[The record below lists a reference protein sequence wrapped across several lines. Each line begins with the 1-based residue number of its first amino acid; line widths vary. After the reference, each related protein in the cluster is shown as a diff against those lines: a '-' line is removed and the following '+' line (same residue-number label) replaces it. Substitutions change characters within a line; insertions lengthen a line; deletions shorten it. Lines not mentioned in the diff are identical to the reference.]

1 MKQWAL
7 IILCML
13 TLAADAQNKIV
24 SGTLQGYAAG
34 SIVYLKRFNGSNI
47 TVIDSATID
56 KAGKF
61 VFANTKYPKFGLH
74 QFVAGQY
81 TVAFPMPKNDMK
93 IEIETSFDKMKEG
106 VLTLKNSTEL
116 IAYKEVS
123 ALNKTI
129 KEWKEAHLAETRAM
143 NRFDKKHIA
152 KTNEQNAKFFKQ
164 IKQYNESLN
173 ALATKYA
180 GTYAA
185 EVLVPLYK
193 TPAKEFSV
201 ETDTMYDSPAAYYHY
216 HFFDMVNFK
225 EEGTAYNPA
234 LEEKIL
240 DYIKQYVAPSAEG
253 IKEAIDIIVR
263 KATANITVKEFV
275 VSYLLDLATSRN
287 DMEIAEYLFNNYYS
301 EGCEANIKPEVA
313 TIIEGIKRL
322 SPGSPA
328 PDIELI
334 DLNSQ
339 RVKLSEVKN
348 KKVIMVYFWSSGC
361 GYCKEATP
369 KLKKLYAETQSKGLE
384 IFAISLDQDYAAWSG
399 YVEQNELKWINVS
412 ELKGWKTRA
421 VESYAISGTPSYILI
436 DGNHKMISRQTGFE
450 SAEKAVKE
458 ALGL

>member
-1 MKQWAL
+1 MKQWCTIL
-7 IILCML
+7 LCCFTTIIC
-13 TLAADAQNKIV
+13 AQTKTV
-24 SGTLQGYAAG
+24 SGTLQGFEAG

-56 KAGKF
+56 KSGRF
-61 VFANTKYPKFGLH
+61 VFSNTKYPKFGLH

-81 TVAFPMPKNDMK
+81 NIAFPMPKNDLK
-93 IEIETSFDKMKEG
+93 IEIETSLEKLKEG
-106 VLTLKNSTEL
+106 TLTLKNTNEV
-116 IAYKEVS
+116 IAYQEVS
-123 ALNKTI
+123 ALNKAI

-143 NRFDKKHIA
+143 NRFDKKHMA
-152 KTNEQNAKFFKQ
+152 KTKEQDAKFFAQ
-164 IKQYNESLN
+164 IKQYNESLS

-225 EEGTAYNPA
+225 EEGTAYNPI

-240 DYIKQYVAPSAEG
+240 DYIKQYVTPSAEG

-263 KATANITVKEFV
+263 KAMANITVKEFV
-275 VSYLLDLATSRN
+275 VSYLLDLASQRS
-287 DMEIAEYLFNNYYS
+287 DMEIAEYIFRNYYTD
-301 EGCEANIKPEVA
+301 GCEANIKPEVA
-313 TIIEGIKRL
+313 GLLESIKRL
-322 SPGSPA
+322 SPGNPA
-328 PDIELI
+328 PEIELI
-334 DLNSQ
+334 NPNSQ
-339 RVKLSEVKN
+339 RVKLSEIKN

-361 GYCKEATP
+361 GFCKEATP

-384 IFAISLDQDYAAWSG
+384 IFAISLDQDYAAWTA
-399 YVEQNELKWINVS
+399 YIEQNELKWINVS
-412 ELKGWKTRA
+412 ELKGWKTGA
-421 VESYAISGTPSYILI
+421 VETYAITGTPGYMLL
-436 DGNHKMISRQTGFE
+436 DGNHKILSRQSTFDA
-450 SAEKAVKE
+450 AEKVVRE